1 MGLEVV
7 AVAATAVDGALE
19 GYYFD
24 KKVDKLN
31 EAIEKVMASAHLKA
45 KSIMAEGFSRVT
57 VQQIELFRHID
68 LSLDGIKNAYESEM
82 HLTVDKVDKKAQAL
96 LANVDKIVHG
106 WTRELLSSE
115 MQRLAYEAKAIIQS
129 LPVIDTRPKLTAFFP
144 TFVAPSNRESNIL
157 IECVGSFPVLANS
170 EVRPTLRFNEKEYR
184 SIHSQPRI
192 AFSIPLHD
200 LFPLGGN
207 SNHGIRTASFDVK
220 IPYEESGFLSA
231 LWGPSKAFYHY
242 QGSLYLLPESPGKIT
257 IHYTK
262 MKEVEEREAITTP
275 EYIQNSREIAGG
287 GAGHSLIKQPYALK
301 TKAGWKID
309 PDTVHFHVIESRGR
323 AENSESRRNRWE
335 RHEVTPEQV
344 SYLVTTHT
352 YDPITHCGKIRFKIS
367 ADVARTRQ
375 VKETTIEE
383 YVKKWGE
390 SIVIDES
397 KGSWVIHFD
406 SFDGLHNEISGY
418 GRSRFFSVE
427 PSGGKTRLLIDAPE
441 QVSSHFILA

>member
-157 IECVGSFPVLANS
+157 IKCVGSFPVLANS
-170 EVRPTLRFNEKEYR
+170 EVRPTLWFNQKEYP
-184 SIHSQPRI
+184 SIHSQPEI

-220 IPYEESGFLSA
+220 IPYEEKGLLSA
-231 LWGPSKAFYHY
+231 LWGTSKAFYHY

-262 MKEVEEREAITTP
+262 MKEVEERETITTP
-275 EYIQNSREIAGG
+275 EY
-287 GAGHSLIKQPYALK
+287 Y
-301 TKAGWKID
+301 TKFARD
-309 PDTVHFHVIESRGR
+309 
-323 AENSESRRNRWE
+323 RRR
-335 RHEVTPEQV
+335 
-344 SYLVTTHT
+344 
-352 YDPITHCGKIRFKIS
+352 
-367 ADVARTRQ
+367 
-375 VKETTIEE
+375 
-383 YVKKWGE
+383 
-390 SIVIDES
+390 
-397 KGSWVIHFD
+397 
-406 SFDGLHNEISGY
+406 
-418 GRSRFFSVE
+418 RSRTLS
-427 PSGGKTRLLIDAPE
+427 D
-441 QVSSHFILA
+441 